1 MTILKCG
8 KCGDTINEEGNHAF
22 IDPFTKEERIGCV
35 HDCSIIDDSQ
45 TPWLIPDFND
55 EYGIQSTKIWKNRE
69 KIPYIVD
76 SKRCG
81 VKVAQIEKDQI
92 EGLDYYEIDS
102 GKHFCI
108 VDCRCGLKVF
118 YAGPESNFAINL
130 ENHEAHRCPLE
141 VPQ

>member
-1 MTILKCG
+1 MTILKCR
-8 KCGDTINEEGNHAF
+8 KCGDSINEEGNHAF
-22 IDPFTKEERIGCV
+22 IDQFTKEEHAGCQ

-55 EYGIQSTKIWKNRE
+55 EYGIQSTKIWKNRD
-69 KIPYIVD
+69 KIPNIVD
-76 SKRCG
+76 CKRCG
-81 VKVAQIEKDQI
+81 VKVALIEKDQI

-108 VDCRCGLKVF
+108 VDCRCGIKVF

-130 ENHEAHRCPLE
+130 EDHNAHRCLLE